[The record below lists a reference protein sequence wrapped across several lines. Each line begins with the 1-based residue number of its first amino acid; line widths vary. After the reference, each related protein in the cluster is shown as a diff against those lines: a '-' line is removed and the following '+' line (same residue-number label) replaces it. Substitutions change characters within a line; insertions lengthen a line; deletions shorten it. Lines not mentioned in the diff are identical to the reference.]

1 MNWLGDGPLE
11 DVTDQG
17 KDVLARIRSSGALQP
32 ATLRVGAG
40 GTTTV
45 DLAQGEDGVSPG
57 QACVFYAADGR
68 GERLLGGG
76 WIRSAD
82 GAKAMVQGGA
92 RTSEAGG
99 RAETLMAGPR

>member
-1 MNWLGDGPLE
+1 E

-45 DLAQGEDGVSPG
+45 DLAEGEDGVSPG

-82 GAKAMVQGGA
+82 GAKVMAEGGA
-92 RTSEAGG
+92 RAGAAAG
-99 RAETLMAGPR
+99 RRETLMAGPR